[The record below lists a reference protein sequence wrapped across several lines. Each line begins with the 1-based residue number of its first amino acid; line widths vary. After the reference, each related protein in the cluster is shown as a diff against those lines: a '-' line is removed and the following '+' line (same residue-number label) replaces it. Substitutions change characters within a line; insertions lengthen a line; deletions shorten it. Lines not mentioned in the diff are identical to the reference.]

1 MQFDLAQVDTKTL
14 ADSGVDM
21 PVKTL
26 EGQPLLARNGEGIAI
41 TVLGSDSNKYRALTR
56 AQVRKRMKQMAGGK
70 TPVMTEADMD
80 ETDRDVLDILVAC
93 TVGWKNVLNTAGE
106 PIQFT
111 EENVRK
117 LYANYPV
124 IREQVEAFISNR
136 TNFIQPSSQG

>member
-56 AQVRKRMKQMAGGK
+56 AQVRKRMEQMAGGK